1 MLQLLF
7 IVAVAFTGLSDG
19 FGVLPDGPL
28 NASVGGT
35 AMFRTNLNPTETPFL
50 SISWHYGPGSE
61 PLPIIISQPTSNT
74 TAPGYEDRI
83 TLFTSTG
90 SLDLRNLNFSDS
102 GEYGVSIQPIGD
114 LPKTGRT
121 TLDIYEPVS
130 DVRISSLSTDLVEF
144 NSSIHLS
151 CSSSGSSLSFIWMN
165 SSSDVTAGD
174 RVQITDGGSNLT
186 ITNVTRYDRGSY
198 RCRVFNPV
206 SSIISDPVN
215 ISVSY
220 GPDNVQI
227 EVHPSKQHHEIGSD
241 ISLICSA
248 DSTPSAEFLWFLNGD
263 QLSNTGPELRLMNIQ
278 MNQSGNYSCQAF
290 NSKTLRY
297 QTSQPSAVFV
307 HEPVSGVRISSLSTD
322 LVELISSVHLH
333 CSSSG
338 SSLSFIWMNSSSD
351 VTAGDRVQI
360 TDGGSNL
367 TIINVTRYDQG
378 SYRCLVSN
386 PVSNASSDQVH
397 LSVSYGPEN
406 VRISKSQKQYEK
418 GSDVLLSC
426 SADSRPPATFQ
437 WLMNGHV
444 LPSSGSELKLINVQ
458 SNQSG
463 NYSCR
468 AFNNRTLVY
477 QTSEI
482 ITISVAESNT
492 LHAGAIAGIVIAC
505 LVGTSLIVFGV
516 YYILKKKKRK
526 GNPSNRST
534 STITGGDRRHNTAS
548 TNEELNY
555 ADVKFS
561 KNINNGKV
569 QWGLENDSSNYADI
583 RVNNN

>member
-19 FGVLPDGPL
+19 VGVLPDGPL

-50 SISWHYGPGSE
+50 SINWQYYVVGSE
-61 PLPIIISQPTSNT
+61 FLPIINSQPMSNMT
-74 TAPGYEDRI
+74 TAGYEGRI
-83 TLFTSTG
+83 TLFISTG
-90 SLDLRNLNFSDS
+90 SLELKNLNFSDS
-102 GEYGVSIQPIGD
+102 GEYSVSILPAGD
-114 LPKTGRT
+114 FAKTGRI

-130 DVRISSLSTDLVEF
+130 NVRISSLSTDLVEF
-144 NSSIHLS
+144 NSSVHLS

-174 RVQITDGGSNLT
+174 RVQITDGGSTLT
-186 ITNVTRYDRGSY
+186 IINVTRYDRGSY

-227 EVHPSKQHHEIGSD
+227 EVRPSKQHHEIGSD

-248 DSTPSAEFLWFLNGD
+248 ESTPSAEFLWFLNGD

-278 MNQSGNYSCQAF
+278 MSQSGNYSCQAF

-322 LVELISSVHLH
+322 VVEFNSSVHLS

-338 SSLSFIWMNSSSD
+338 SSLSFIWMNSSSE

-360 TDGGSNL
+360 SDGGSTL
-367 TIINVTRYDQG
+367 TLINVTRYDQA
-378 SYRCLVSN
+378 SYSCLVSN
-386 PVSNASSDQVH
+386 PVSSIISDPVKI
-397 LSVSYGPEN
+397 SVSYGPEN
-406 VRISKSQKQYEK
+406 VRIPQSQKQYEK
-418 GSDVLLSC
+418 GSDIHLSC
-426 SADSRPPATFQ
+426 SADSRPPAMFQ
-437 WLMNGHV
+437 WLMNGHL

-482 ITISVAESNT
+482 IIISVAGK
-492 LHAGAIAGIVIAC
+492 LHYSHK
-505 LVGTSLIVFGV
+505 L
-516 YYILKKKKRK
+516 
-526 GNPSNRST
+526 
-534 STITGGDRRHNTAS
+534 
-548 TNEELNY
+548 
-555 ADVKFS
+555 
-561 KNINNGKV
+561 
-569 QWGLENDSSNYADI
+569 
-583 RVNNN
+583 